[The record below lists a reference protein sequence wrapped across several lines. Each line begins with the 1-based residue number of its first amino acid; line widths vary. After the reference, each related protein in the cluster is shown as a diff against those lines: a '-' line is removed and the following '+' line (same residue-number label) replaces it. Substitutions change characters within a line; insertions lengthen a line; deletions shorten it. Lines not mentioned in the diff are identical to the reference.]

1 MWSAMIWPSGS
12 QAMDCQSLVSSEGR
26 RVRRPVTVSS
36 ILPRNAHALAQEG
49 CATAVLS
56 RVSTAG
62 QITSYAAPSREIQ
75 LGLKLRMFPTV

>member
-1 MWSAMIWPSGS
+1 MVDTTSNTV
-12 QAMDCQSLVSSEGR
+12 CR
-26 RVRRPVTVSS
+26 RLTGKAAVVTGAAQGVGKG
-36 ILPRNAHALAQEG
+36 IALALAQEG